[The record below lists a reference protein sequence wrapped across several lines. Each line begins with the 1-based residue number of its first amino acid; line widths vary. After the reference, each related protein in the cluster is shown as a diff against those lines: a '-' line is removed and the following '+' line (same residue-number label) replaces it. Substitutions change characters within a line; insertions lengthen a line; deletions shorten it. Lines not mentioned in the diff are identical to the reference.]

1 VVGLGGGGWCIGGDG
16 GGDGGGDARVVVV
29 ACDAVEVY
37 GFVTLGDLGGVSG
50 VGGG

>member
-1 VVGLGGGGWCIGGDG
+1 MVGVGGGGWCIGGDG
-16 GGDGGGDARVVVV
+16 AGDAGVVVV

-37 GFVTLGDLGGVSG
+37 GFVALGDLGGGVSR